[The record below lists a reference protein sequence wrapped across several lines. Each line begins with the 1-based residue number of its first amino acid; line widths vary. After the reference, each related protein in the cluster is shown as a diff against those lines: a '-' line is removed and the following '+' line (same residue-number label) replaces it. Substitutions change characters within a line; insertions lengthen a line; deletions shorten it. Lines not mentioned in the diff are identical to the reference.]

1 MATIKTSIEIFDGMS
16 PAFRAMSNAI
26 NSTLSVF
33 EELQQEMGTPIRSSS
48 LDYARDQLRGIESSF
63 VKIEEEI
70 GKASNQQN
78 NFNERIRDGT
88 NSFSGIMS
96 KVGAL
101 VGAYA
106 GFETIKLGVE
116 LSDKVTNVQAKLE
129 LVNDGKQTTDE
140 LNQMVFDAAQRSR
153 ADYFD
158 TAGLVNRMA
167 MNAGDAF
174 NGNKE
179 VIAFAETLNKRFAIA
194 GATQEEMSSATLQLS
209 QALASGVLRG
219 EELNSVFEAAPNVIQ
234 SIADYMDVDIGKIR
248 EMASEGQITADI
260 VKNAMFASIDETNK
274 KFDSMPMTFGQI
286 WTSFKNQAVMA
297 LMPVWEKMSSFANS
311 DAIQKISDGLLKAIV
326 ILSVALM
333 GLFDVIAAVYNFMV
347 NNWSLIEPIIWG
359 IVAGLIAY
367 GTYLA
372 YVNAKEMISNGIK
385 LAGALMAYA
394 KAAATRTEASAT
406 AAATAAQ
413 WGLNTAMLASPVF
426 WIIAAIIALIA
437 LFYLVI
443 AAINKF
449 AGTSIS
455 ATGAIAGAFAVMG
468 AFIANLFMG
477 LLQIGLGIIEYFYN
491 GWSAFANFFGNV
503 FNDPVASIIHLFGDL
518 ADNVLGVIEKIA
530 SALDFVFGSNLA
542 SAVQNWRS
550 GLSSMVD
557 TAAKTFGNG
566 TYEQKVKKLDTNKLM
581 ADIGIDLNRFEY
593 GKAWKTGYNF
603 GENLNIGDKF
613 KGIDTSKLM
622 DSSKIGSLG
631 ADALDGIKNNTG
643 NTAGNTGAMKDT
655 LEIAEEDL
663 KYMRDIAEREVIN
676 RFTTAQIKIDM
687 TNHNN
692 INSDMDIDGIMEEI
706 GARVAEEVDISSEGV
721 HE

>member
-1 MATIKTSIEIFDGMS
+1 MT
-16 PAFRAMSNAI
+16 PAFRAMTNAV

-33 EELQQEMGTPIRSSS
+33 EELQREMSTPTNTSSIN
-48 LDYARDQLRGIESSF
+48 YAPDQLRNIESYF
-63 VKIEEEI
+63 TQIEEEI
-70 GKASNQQN
+70 ERATNQQE
-78 NFNERIRDGT
+78 NFNNRIRDGDGFA
-88 NSFSGIMS
+88 SRLASGI
-96 KVGAL
+96 KGFIA
-101 VGAYA
+101 AYA

-116 LSDKVTNVQAKLE
+116 VADKVVGVQAKLE
-129 LVNDGKQTTDE
+129 LINDGKQTNDE
-140 LNQMVFDAAQRSR
+140 LNQMIFDAAQRSR

-174 NGNKE
+174 KGNKE

-219 EELNSVFEAAPNVIQ
+219 EELNAVFEAAPNVIQ
-234 SIADYMDVDIGKIR
+234 SIADYLDVDIGKIR
-248 EMASEGQITADI
+248 EMASEGKISADI

-297 LMPVWEKMSSFANS
+297 LMPVWEKMSAFANS
-311 DAIQKISDGLLKAIV
+311 DAMQKISDGLIKAV
-326 ILSVALM
+326 VVLSAVLM
-333 GLFDVIAAVYNFMV
+333 GLFDGIAAVYDFMV
-347 NNWSLIEPIIWG
+347 NNWSLIEPILWG

-367 GTYLA
+367 GTYLTYA
-372 YVNAKEMISNGIK
+372 NAKEMISNGIK
-385 LAGALMAYA
+385 LAGAIAAYA
-394 KAAATRTEASAT
+394 KATATRSEVSAT

-413 WGLNTAMLASPVF
+413 WGLNTAMLSSPVF

-437 LFYLVI
+437 VFYLAI

-455 ATGAIAGAFAVMG
+455 ATGAIAGAFAVAG
-468 AFIANLFMG
+468 AFIANVLMG
-477 LLQIGLGIIEYFYN
+477 ILQVGLGVIEYFYN
-491 GWSAFANFFGNV
+491 SWAAFANFFGNM
-503 FNDPVASIIHLFGDL
+503 FNDPVASIIHLFGNL

-530 SALDFVFGSNLA
+530 SALDFITGKNLA
-542 SAVQNWRS
+542 SYVQGLRNT
-550 GLSSMVD
+550 LSSVVN
-557 TAAKTFGNG
+557 TAAKTYGNG
-566 TYEQKVKKLDTNKLM
+566 TYETKVKELDTNKLM
-581 ADIGIDLNRFEY
+581 ADIGIDLKRFDY

-603 GENLNIGDKF
+603 GENLNLGDKF
-613 KGIDTSKLM
+613 KGLDTSKML

-643 NTAGNTGAMKDT
+643 DTAGNTGAMKDT
-655 LEIAEEDL
+655 LELSEEDL
-663 KYMRDIAEREVIN
+663 KYMRDIAEREVVN
-676 RFTTAQIKIDM
+676 RFTTAEIKIDM

-692 INSDMDIDGIMEEI
+692 INSDLDIDGVVERI
-706 GARVAEEVDISSEGV
+706 GEKLAEEVNISSEGV
-721 HE
+721 HK